1 MAAGIRRED
10 ETFTA
15 ARAAGTRRAALAAIG
30 ATLLALTVP
39 ALAAAAPERPSA
51 SGVSDSRTAVSE
63 PHWAC
68 AHGLCDAIVD
78 PRRSKGAGA
87 RSEVFAGRGPAGG
100 GEEGGIDPEE
110 LRQAYVIGTTGG
122 AGQTI
127 AVIEAF
133 SYKAAEKDL
142 AKYRSRYGI
151 PACTAASGC
160 LKIVNSA
167 GGVPGKHGFTGWEPE
182 AALDLA
188 MASAACPECHI
199 MLVSAEDESWKAL
212 GAAVNYAA
220 AHGAT
225 EISNSYGLAE
235 ETCEA
240 ECGEAEADWDHPGI
254 FVSVSSGD
262 YGYDN
267 DGAGGSSPSFPAV
280 LPTVAAVG
288 GTALKKAGG
297 ERGFTEKVWGERG
310 FGTGSGCS
318 STWAKPAWQKDG
330 SCPGRMTNDVAAV
343 AACKTPVSVYDS
355 TEGGWIDLCGTSVS
369 SPLVAGIEAHA
380 SASSRALPGGEAF
393 YTEGTLFDVRSGKNG
408 RCPVKYFCHGIA
420 GYDGPTGNGSPDGPL
435 P

>member
-1 MAAGIRRED
+1 MGAALCSLVLALCCAGPAWGSAQARPTAHGI
-10 ETFTA
+10 
-15 ARAAGTRRAALAAIG
+15 AGTRS
-30 ATLLALTVP
+30 ATQ
-39 ALAAAAPERPSA
+39 
-51 SGVSDSRTAVSE
+51 

-78 PRRSKGAGA
+78 PLPGTAAGLQSA
-87 RSEVFAGRGPAGG
+87 VFNRKKPEGG

-110 LRQAYVIGTTGG
+110 LRAAYGIPVTGG

-127 AVIEAF
+127 AVVEGF
-133 SYKAAEKDL
+133 SYKQAEKDL
-142 AKYRSRYGI
+142 AKYRAHYGI
-151 PACTAASGC
+151 PPCTAANGC
-160 LKIVNSA
+160 LKITNSA
-167 GGVPGKHGFTGWEPE
+167 GETPANHGFTEWEPE
-182 AALDLA
+182 AALDLD
-188 MASAACPECHI
+188 MASAACPECHL
-199 MLVSAEDESWKAL
+199 MLVSAEEETWNAL

-240 ECGEAEADWDHPGI
+240 ECGEAEADWNHPGI

-267 DGAGGSSPSFPAV
+267 ELVLGVSPSFPAA

-288 GTALKKAGG
+288 GTSLRKAKNK
-297 ERGFTEKVWGERG
+297 RGFAEKVWGERQLG
-310 FGTGSGCS
+310 VGTGSGCS
-318 STWAKPAWQKDG
+318 GTWPKPPWQQDAG
-330 SCPGRMTNDVAAV
+330 CAGRTTNDVAAV
-343 AACKTPVSVYDS
+343 GACATPVSVFDS

-380 SASSRALPGGEAF
+380 SAASRAEPGGRAF
-393 YTEGTLFDVRSGKNG
+393 YSASDLFDVKGGNNG
-408 RCPVKYFCHGIA
+408 RCAQRYLCHGEI
-420 GYDGPTGNGSPDGPL
+420 GYDGPTGNGTPLAPL

>member
-1 MAAGIRRED
+1 MGSAGHR
-10 ETFTA
+10 
-15 ARAAGTRRAALAAIG
+15 AGTWRAVPAVVVTALL
-30 ATLLALTVP
+30 LLAP
-39 ALAAAAPERPSA
+39 ALASAAPPRPSA
-51 SGVSDSRTAVSE
+51 QGVSDSRSAVAQ

-78 PRRSKGAGA
+78 PRPSTTAGLH
-87 RSEVFAGRGPAGG
+87 SDVFSGKPAAGG
-100 GEEGGIDPEE
+100 GEQGGIDPEE
-110 LRQAYVIGTTGG
+110 LRQAYAIPTTGG

-127 AVIEAF
+127 AVIEGF

-142 AKYRSRYGI
+142 ATYRSRYGI
-151 PACTAASGC
+151 PACTTASGC
-160 LKIVNSA
+160 LTIVNSA
-167 GGVPGKHGFTGWEPE
+167 GAPPAKHGFTEWEPE
-182 AALDLA
+182 VALDLD

-199 MLVSAEDESWKAL
+199 MLVSAEEENWNSL

-235 ETCEA
+235 ETCGF
-240 ECGEAEADWDHPGI
+240 ECAEAEADWNHPGI

-267 DGAGGSSPSFPAV
+267 EYVFGESPSFPAV
-280 LPTVAAVG
+280 LPTVAAIG
-288 GTALKKAGG
+288 GTALRKTGG
-297 ERGFTEKVWGERG
+297 GRGFKEKVWGERKLG
-310 FGTGSGCS
+310 LGTGSGCS
-318 STWAKPAWQKDG
+318 STWAKPAWQKDSG
-330 SCPGRMTNDVAAV
+330 CAGRMTNDAAAV
-343 AACKTPVSVYDS
+343 AACATPVSVYDS

-380 SASSRALPGGEAF
+380 GASSRALPGGEAF
-393 YTEGTLFDVRSGKNG
+393 YTEATLFPVKGGTNG
-408 RCPVKYFCHGIA
+408 RCTVRYFCHGLQ

>member
-1 MAAGIRRED
+1 MKAV
-10 ETFTA
+10 
-15 ARAAGTRRAALAAIG
+15 RRARTIQRLVPVLAA
-30 ATLLALTVP
+30 L
-39 ALAAAAPERPSA
+39 LAAAVPASA
-51 SGVSDSRTAVSE
+51 SGAGRARPSDRGVSAVRTAASE

-68 AHGLCDAIVD
+68 ARGLCDAIVD
-78 PRRSKGAGA
+78 PRPSTAAGLH
-87 RSEVFAGRGPAGG
+87 SGVFNRKKPQGG

-110 LRQAYVIGTTGG
+110 LRQAYAIPTSGG

-127 AVIEAF
+127 AVIEGF
-133 SYKAAEKDL
+133 SYKQAEKDL
-142 AKYRSRYGI
+142 AKYRARYGI
-151 PACTAASGC
+151 PPCTAASGC
-160 LKIVNSA
+160 LTITDA
-167 GGVPGKHGFTGWEPE
+167 HGQAPANHRFTEWEPE
-182 AALDLA
+182 VALDLD

-199 MLVSAEDESWKAL
+199 MLVSAEEENWNSL

-235 ETCEA
+235 E
-240 ECGEAEADWDHPGI
+240 ECGHECAEAEADWNHPGI

-267 DGAGGSSPSFPAV
+267 EYVFSASPSFPAV

-288 GTALKKAGG
+288 GTALQKTKARRHRPGG
-297 ERGFTEKVWGERG
+297 YTQTVWGEPG
-310 FGTGSGCS
+310 LGLGTGSGCS
-318 STWAKPAWQKDG
+318 ATWAKPRWQKDSG
-330 SCPGRMTNDVAAV
+330 CAKRMTNDVAAIG
-343 AACKTPVSVYDS
+343 ACSTPVSVYDS

-393 YTEGTLFDVRSGKNG
+393 YTEGTLFDVTSGSNG
-408 RCPVKYFCHGIA
+408 ACTVEYFCNGA
-420 GYDGPTGNGSPDGPL
+420 LGYDGPTGNGAPVGPL

>member
-1 MAAGIRRED
+1 MGS
-10 ETFTA
+10 A
-15 ARAAGTRRAALAAIG
+15 ARAAGTCRAVLAAIG
-30 ATLLALTVP
+30 ATLLV
-39 ALAAAAPERPSA
+39 LAAPGLASAAPARPAA
-51 SGVSDSRTAVSE
+51 SGVSDSPSAASQ

-78 PRRSKGAGA
+78 PRPSTAAGLRSD
-87 RSEVFAGRGPAGG
+87 VFDGRGPAGG

-110 LRQAYVIGTTGG
+110 LRQAYAIPTTGG

-127 AVIEAF
+127 AVIEGF

-151 PACTAASGC
+151 PECTAASGC
-160 LKIVNSA
+160 LTIVNSG
-167 GGVPGKHGFTGWEPE
+167 GGVPRKHGVTGWEPE
-182 AALDLA
+182 AALDLD
-188 MASAACPECHI
+188 MASAACPECHV
-199 MLVSAEDESWKAL
+199 MLVSAEEENWKAL

-235 ETCEA
+235 ETCGA

-267 DGAGGSSPSFPAV
+267 EFVFGESPSFPAA

-288 GTALKKAGG
+288 GTALKKARGP
-297 ERGFTEKVWGERG
+297 RGFKERVWGERG
-310 FGTGSGCS
+310 LGLGTGSGCS
-318 STWAKPAWQKDG
+318 STWAKPSWQHDA
-330 SCPGRMTNDVAAV
+330 SCAGRMTNDVSAV
-343 AACKTPVSVYDS
+343 AACATPVSVYDS

-369 SPLVAGIEAHA
+369 SPLLAGIEAHA
-380 SASSRALPGGEAF
+380 GPGSRSLRGGEAF
-393 YTEGTLFDVRSGKNG
+393 YTEGTLFDVKAGNNG
-408 RCPVKYFCHGIA
+408 RCAVTYFCHGTQ

>member
-1 MAAGIRRED
+1 MGTAFQRAARIR
-10 ETFTA
+10 FAATA
-15 ARAAGTRRAALAAIG
+15 ATAAAL
-30 ATLLALTVP
+30 LAP
-39 ALAAAAPERPSA
+39 ALASAAPPRPDA
-51 SGVSDSRTAVSE
+51 QGVSDSRAVASQ

-78 PRRSKGAGA
+78 PRPSSSAGLRSD
-87 RSEVFAGRGPAGG
+87 VFNRKKPAGG

-110 LRQAYVIGTTGG
+110 LRQAYAIPATGG
-122 AGQTI
+122 TSQTI
-127 AVIEAF
+127 AVIEGF
-133 SYKAAEKDL
+133 SYKQAEKDL
-142 AKYRSRYGI
+142 AKYRTHYGLG
-151 PACTAASGC
+151 ACTAENGC
-160 LKIVNSA
+160 LTISNSE
-167 GGVPGKHGFTGWEPE
+167 GGAPANHGFTEWEPE
-182 AALDLA
+182 VALDLD

-199 MLVSAEDESWKAL
+199 MLVSAEEESWKSL

-235 ETCEA
+235 ETCGS
-240 ECGEAEADWDHPGI
+240 ECGEAEADWNHPGI

-267 DGAGGSSPSFPAV
+267 EFVFGKSPSFPAA

-288 GTALKKAGG
+288 GTALKKGG
-297 ERGFTEKVWGERG
+297 GARGFKEKVWGERG
-310 FGTGSGCS
+310 LGLGTGSGCS
-318 STWAKPAWQKDG
+318 GTWSKPSWQKDAG
-330 SCPGRMTNDVAAV
+330 CAGRMTNDVSAV
-343 AACKTPVSVYDS
+343 GACATPVSVYDS

-393 YTEGTLFDVRSGKNG
+393 YTEGTLFDVKGGKNG
-408 RCPVKYFCHGIA
+408 QCSVKYFCQGVK

>member
-1 MAAGIRRED
+1 MGRVN
-10 ETFTA
+10 
-15 ARAAGTRRAALAAIG
+15 RAASR
-30 ATLLALTVP
+30 ALTV
-39 ALAAAAPERPSA
+39 ATTAVVLVLLLGAAVADAAPARPSHR
-51 SGVSDSRTAVSE
+51 GVSDSRAAASQ

-78 PRRSKGAGA
+78 PRPSTQAGLQSA
-87 RSEVFAGRGPAGG
+87 VFNKKKPEGG

-110 LRQAYVIGTTGG
+110 LRQAYAIPATGG
-122 AGQTI
+122 ADQTV
-127 AVIEAF
+127 AVIEGF

-151 PACTAASGC
+151 APCTAESGC
-160 LKIVNSA
+160 LTITNSE
-167 GGVPGKHGFTGWEPE
+167 GKTPANHGFTEWEPE
-182 AALDLA
+182 VALDLD
-188 MASAACPECHI
+188 MVSAACPECHI
-199 MLVSAEDESWKAL
+199 MLVSAEEESWRAL

-235 ETCEA
+235 ETCTA
-240 ECGEAEADWDHPGI
+240 ECGEVEADWNHPGI

-267 DGAGGSSPSFPAV
+267 EYVFGESPSFPAV

-297 ERGFTEKVWGERG
+297 TRGFKEKTWGERSLG
-310 FGTGSGCS
+310 LGTGSGCS
-318 STWAKPAWQKDG
+318 TTWAKPSWQHDE
-330 SCPGRMTNDVAAV
+330 SCKGRMANDVSAV
-343 AACKTPVSVYDS
+343 GACATPVSVYDS
-355 TEGGWIDLCGTSVS
+355 TEGGWIDLCGTSAS

-393 YTEGTLFDVRSGKNG
+393 YIEGTLFDAKGGKNG
-408 RCPVKYFCHGIA
+408 RCEVKYFCHGLK